1 MSGKSHRKTCK
12 PLAELRAEIDRL
24 KLELEEKR
32 VVEKAKGL
40 LVSTKGVTEREAC
53 ELLESFSIEHNK
65 TLIEAAEIILFGNR
79 LLKPV
84 SRRRKAKRKQ

>member
-12 PLAELRAEIDRL
+12 PLAELHAEIDRL

-40 LVSTKGVTEREAC
+40 IVNTKGITEKEAC
-53 ELLESFSIEHNK
+53 DLLESFSTEHNK
-65 TLIEAAEIILFGNR
+65 TLIEAAEIILLGNR
-79 LLKPV
+79 LLKPIP
-84 SRRRKAKRKQ
+84 RRKAKRKQ